1 MENECKKLA
10 ELYGKAMNSSDISYK
25 VENNTCIINV
35 KVIGGEITFRYTDIN
50 EIKREIENL
59 SKL

>member
-1 MENECKKLA
+1 MEEDCKKLA
-10 ELYGKAMNSSDISYK
+10 ELYGKAMNSSDVKYK

-35 KVIGGEITFRYTDIN
+35 KVSGGEITFKFTDLK